1 MAPAGTTSLLAV
13 IEDDAGLRAAMLRVL
28 GAAGWRVQGY
38 NSAESLLAALA
49 PTGPIPLAD
58 LRCLVVD
65 LFLPGL
71 SGFELL
77 DRLDQFAP
85 DHPRART
92 ILITAHDDPRVQQRA
107 REAGAFAYLP
117 KPFTGDA
124 LVAAVKS
131 AVNEPHS

>member
-1 MAPAGTTSLLAV
+1 MKGSLAALAV
-13 IEDDAGLRAAMLRVL
+13 SAMLRML
-28 GAAGWRVQGY
+28 GAAGWGAKGY
-38 NSAESLLAALA
+38 GSAEALLATLPPSGAMA
-49 PTGPIPLAD
+49 PSS

-77 DRLDQFAP
+77 DRLDQIAP
-85 DHPRART
+85 GHRRPRT

-107 REAGAFAYLP
+107 REAGAFGYLA

-124 LVAAVKS
+124 LVAMVK
-131 AVNEPHS
+131 AAAGAP